1 SCCLHAQAQMP
12 LDIRTWTCDQCGTRH
27 DRDINAAINIR
38 NEAQR
43 MIAAGIAVTANGG
56 AVSQAKGRKSSAL
69 LAPLKL
75 EAPSFT
81 AG

>member
-1 SCCLHAQAQMP
+1 VRKSSP
-12 LDIRTWTCDQCGTRH
+12 FRGSKCGTAH

-43 MIAAGIAVTANGG
+43 MIAAGIVATANGG
-56 AVSQAKGRKSSAL
+56 AVSQAKGRKSSVL
-69 LAPLKL
+69 LAPLKS
-75 EAPSFT
+75 EAPSFR